1 MKSFAAAIAF
11 LVATGMQAAANP
23 LSSQQIKAIDAIAAQ
38 ALAKQHVSGLEIG
51 VGRAGRVLYA
61 RGYGLRDRAAN
72 LPVTAATVFPVG
84 SITKQFTA
92 ACVMLLVQRGKL
104 DLGARVSAYLPDAP
118 HARDVT
124 VRELLDQ
131 TSGLTDYLDD
141 KSLLASILSGKARP
155 DSVEHFVSLVKGK
168 ELHFKPGTK
177 WEYSNTNYA
186 LAGLLV
192 ARASGMPFG
201 RFLQTQILGPAGMGA
216 SQYLRWSVPA
226 GSDATRGYGW
236 SKQGFVPLPEFS
248 MDWGNA
254 AGALASNVRDL
265 IDWDGAYFSGRV
277 VSPQSVR
284 ISTTPPARVV
294 MVASK
299 HPANNLGIGY
309 AFGWVQG
316 RDEGRRLI
324 WHNGGLPGARAM
336 NAVFAQDGLEIVVLT
351 NASEADPEG
360 TALRIA
366 RAIYDAR

>member
-1 MKSFAAAIAF
+1 VKSFAAAIAF
-11 LVATGMQAAANP
+11 LLATGMQAAANP
-23 LSSQQIKAIDAIAAQ
+23 LSPQQIKAIDSIAAQ

-51 VGRAGRVLYA
+51 VGRAGSVLYA

-72 LPVTAATVFPVG
+72 LPVSPATIFPVG

-92 ACVMLLVQRGKL
+92 ACVMLLVQRGKIDL
-104 DLGARVSAYLPDAP
+104 DARVSAYLPDAP
-118 HARDVT
+118 HARDIT

-131 TSGLTDYLDD
+131 TSGLPDYLDD
-141 KSLLASILSGKARP
+141 KPLLASILSGKARP
-155 DSVEHFVSLVKGK
+155 ASVTRLVALVEGK
-168 ELHFKPGTK
+168 PLHFKSGTK

-201 RFLQTQILGPAGMGA
+201 RFLQTQILSPAGMGA
-216 SQYLRWSVPA
+216 SQYLHRSVPA

-236 SKQGFVPLPEFS
+236 SQQRFLLLGDFS
-248 MDWGNA
+248 MDWANA

-277 VSPQSVR
+277 VSRQSVR
-284 ISTTPPARVV
+284 ISTTPPAHVV

-299 HPANNLGIGY
+299 HPQNNLGIGY

-316 RDEGRRLI
+316 RDEGRPLI

-336 NAVFAQDGLEIVVLT
+336 NAVFARDGLEIVVLT
-351 NASEADPEG
+351 NATEADPEG